1 MNKGIL
7 RKFGLIMTA
16 LVLITTLSIGCTSN
30 TSSNASK
37 SSGTSDN
44 SLQRVK
50 QAGKL
55 TIGIDDAFPPMEFR
69 DDKNQLVGYDI
80 DLAREAGK
88 RLGVKVEWIPTDW
101 NGVILALNSGKFDI
115 IWSGMSITKERAK
128 EVDFSPAYINQSQVV
143 VVKAENNNIKTQDD
157 LKGKIVGT
165 QLGSTGEEA
174 AKKLKGLKDLKKYSK
189 YTEAFLDLDAGRLDA
204 IVVDELVGRYYMT
217 KRPNQFKVV
226 LSLNKEPFGIAY
238 RKQDKEL
245 QKALN
250 KVMAEMKKDGTM
262 ARISKKWFGE
272 DISTWEE

>member
-1 MNKGIL
+1 MNKRIL
-7 RKFGLIMTA
+7 RKIGLIITVFLLISA
-16 LVLITTLSIGCTSN
+16 VLVGCTSN
-30 TSSNASK
+30 SSSSASK
-37 SSGTSDN
+37 SSGVSDN

-101 NGVILALNSGKFDI
+101 NGVILALKSGKFDI

-128 EVDFSPAYINQSQVV
+128 EVDFSPAYINESQVV
-143 VVKAENNNIKTQDD
+143 VVKAENNTIKTQDD
-157 LKGKIVGT
+157 LKGKVVGT

-272 DISTWEE
+272 DISTWE

>member
-1 MNKGIL
+1 MNKSNIN
-7 RKFGLIMTA
+7 KIGLI
-16 LVLITTLSIGCTSN
+16 LSVIFLIAILMMGCSSSSSN
-30 TSSNASK
+30 TVKAGN
-37 SSGTSDN
+37 GVDN

-88 RLGVKVEWIPTDW
+88 RLGVKVEWVPTDW

-128 EVDFSPAYINQSQVV
+128 EVDFSPAYINESQVV
-143 VVKAENNNIKTQDD
+143 VVKAGDNSIKTQAD
-157 LKGKIVGT
+157 LKGKVVGT

-174 AKKLKGLKDLKKYSK
+174 AKKIKGLKDLKKYSK
-189 YTEAFLDLDAGRLDA
+189 YTEAFLDLAAGRLDA

-262 ARISKKWFGE
+262 ARISKKWFGK